1 MRCDAWNFQWSQ
13 METAR
18 KISFICAIG
27 SQIVANRAPEKCT
40 SKNPYCTF
48 LKSQCNRSLRDPE
61 KCGQLKKEAVRYDTP
76 VDNFTLSTHGA
87 PLPQKASGGYW
98 FWRIIWGM
106 FAHAKNIYLACQTLT
121 YTSLVATMV
130 CQAKYG

>member
-1 MRCDAWNFQWSQ
+1 VKA
-13 METAR
+13 TTTV
-18 KISFICAIG
+18 CAA
-27 SQIVANRAPEKCT
+27 VAFGEVNKVYR
-40 SKNPYCTF
+40 SKLTHAIPDEE
-48 LKSQCNRSLRDPE
+48 LRDPE

-106 FAHAKNIYLACQTLT
+106 FAHAKNISLPNLDIYLASRNHGVSSKIWLI
-121 YTSLVATMV
+121 
-130 CQAKYG
+130 

>member
-1 MRCDAWNFQWSQ
+1 MSVYPNENCLIRHKSPLKVMASNFL
-13 METAR
+13 
-18 KISFICAIG
+18 F
-27 SQIVANRAPEKCT
+27 
-40 SKNPYCTF
+40 
-48 LKSQCNRSLRDPE
+48 LRDPE

-106 FAHAKNIYLACQTLT
+106 FVHAKNISLPNLDIYLASRNHGVSSKIWLI
-121 YTSLVATMV
+121 
-130 CQAKYG
+130 